1 MTSRRACIIVGASD
15 VKLEKQLILT
25 HQWLPGRPSRSVT
38 SATHFLIAIW
48 QHISSVRRVP
58 NGQGA
63 CHRFMDQ
70 GDFCALFP
78 KSAIPRVHTLWAT

>member
-1 MTSRRACIIVGASD
+1 MFVACIVGASD

-25 HQWLPGRPSRSVT
+25 NQWLPGRPRDVSH
-38 SATHFLIAIW
+38 HFLIAIW
-48 QHISSVRRVP
+48 QHISSVRSVP

-78 KSAIPRVHTLWAT
+78 KSAIPRVHKFWGK